1 MKKYRFWNGVFIAAL
16 MVLLFGALLRI
27 NADSPRVRVGDVP
40 FQEIPADR
48 LVLLEGGTISAN
60 EYGGESL
67 RFTLEWHGDGCLFV
81 PKANGHTLLVN
92 GQAWDD
98 LQDGKL
104 RLFQFQDAP
113 AADGRYEVE
122 IRSAGKTLDRYG
134 SCIYLGPLAA
144 VSQCVSSQI
153 VSRFVV
159 TGICF
164 CVLVF
169 SAVLYAWK
177 RSEKYLFWLALYAG
191 CMLLRT
197 QDALGIGLLVG
208 TDSPIFLAMDQ
219 FVTSSAVFR
228 LIYLILSAWL
238 NYQVLRHFLAA
249 KLFGHSIMLYIT
261 AAALALTVG
270 KAAVGHSMAWELLY
284 FTVLYAC
291 QILCIQKE
299 QKLSAMEQNTLSA
312 AWVLTVVF
320 QMFHTF
326 SSHGNIPNGDVGL
339 KFHIPPIV
347 SCIYIVAFFVI
358 ACRRFAIKFQEADEL
373 NAHLEA
379 IVEEKTREQSLFIR
393 SMLHNL
399 KTPLFSLVGYA
410 DMAAASLDQP
420 AQAQRFLAKVSDKA
434 QYVSRLLDRLFL
446 LTQMDANQVVFQQM
460 PVRLE
465 ELLENVAETARL
477 KGREKDIQVSLT
489 AQPDAFC
496 MGDPLYLQQ
505 AFQNITDNA
514 VEHMEQG
521 GRLEIALRENGPCW
535 NIAFADDGCGI
546 AIEDLPRIFDR
557 YYSNHHGKRSS
568 SGLGLTIAKEIV
580 AHHNGSITVASQ
592 PEKGTV
598 FTIRLPRLAETD
610 ENQGAEK
617 I

>member
-1 MKKYRFWNGVFIAAL
+1 MKKYRVWEAVWIAAL
-16 MVLLFGALLRI
+16 MVLLFWALLRI
-27 NADSPRVRVGDVP
+27 NADSPRVRVEEVSA
-40 FQEIPADR
+40 QSVPADR
-48 LVLLEGGTISAN
+48 LVLLEGGTVKAN

-67 RFTLEWHGDGCLFV
+67 YFTLEWQGDGCLFL
-81 PKANGHTLLVN
+81 PKANRHTLLVN
-92 GQAWDD
+92 GQEWDE
-98 LQDGKL
+98 LQDSKL
-104 RLFQFQDAP
+104 RLFQFRDAP

-164 CVLVF
+164 CVLLF

-177 RSEKYLFWLALYAG
+177 RSETYLFWLALYAA
-191 CMLLRT
+191 CMMLRT
-197 QDALGIGLLVG
+197 QDALGLGFLVG
-208 TDSPIFLAMDQ
+208 TDRALFQAADQ

-228 LIYLILSAWL
+228 LIYTILSAWL
-238 NYQVLRHFLAA
+238 NYQVLRHFLSA
-249 KLFGHSIMLYIT
+249 KLLGHSIMLYIT
-261 AAALALTVG
+261 IAALMLTAGRALTG
-270 KAAVGHSMAWELLY
+270 RSMAWELFY

-320 QMFHTF
+320 QIFHTLSGF
-326 SSHGNIPNGDVGL
+326 GAIPSGDVGL
-339 KFHIPPIV
+339 KFHIPPMV

-379 IVEEKTREQSLFIR
+379 IVEEKTREQSRFIR

-420 AQAQRFLAKVSDKA
+420 AQAQRFLTKVSDKA

-465 ELLENVAETARL
+465 ELLETVAETARL
-477 KGREKDIQVSLT
+477 KGREKDIQVSLS

-514 VEHMEQG
+514 VEHMEQS
-521 GRLEIALRENGPCW
+521 GRLEISLRGAGACW

-546 AIEDLPRIFDR
+546 AIEDLPRIFER
-557 YYSNHHGKRSS
+557 YYSNHHGKRNS

-580 AHHNGSITVASQ
+580 THHNGSITVASQ

-598 FTIRLPRLAETD
+598 FTIRLPRLTET
-610 ENQGAEK
+610 EEPSGH
-617 I
+617 